1 MSWSALME
9 SLRQLAQSAG
19 SAQQEAE
26 ALRAQE
32 TLAVAA
38 AASGR
43 TELAALDATDA
54 QAQARQT
61 AIAADSAA
69 ANEKLDQCRR
79 EAAENNAGPGC
90 RPGGR
95 QQAAANI
102 IQGHSL
108 KMEGRRRRAQ
118 EAAQQADQLQPPWTK
133 RHGGPHPS
141 ADGDGEGVRGLF
153 QGGEGRDAGG
163 GTEHSAGAS
172 TDLWPT

>member
-1 MSWSALME
+1 
-9 SLRQLAQSAG
+9 
-19 SAQQEAE
+19 
-26 ALRAQE
+26 
-32 TLAVAA
+32 
-38 AASGR
+38 

-79 EAAENNAGPGC
+79 EAAENNAALDAA
-90 RPGGR
+90 RED

-118 EAAQQADQLQPPWTK
+118 EAAQQADQLRRQANAMED
-133 RHGGPHPS
+133 RI
-141 ADGDGEGVRGLF
+141 RLL
-153 QGGEGRDAGG
+153 
-163 GTEHSAGAS
+163 TE
-172 TDLWPT
+172 